1 MNSKNVAEAK
11 QFLGEIKIG
20 VALDFIRF
28 KEVDFINN
36 LMVDIMPYSLT
47 KISGSKV
54 ADAELDKYRAT
65 FLTNVLK
72 SKRIK

>member
-1 MNSKNVAEAK
+1 
-11 QFLGEIKIG
+11 
-20 VALDFIRF
+20 
-28 KEVDFINN
+28 
-36 LMVDIMPYSLT
+36 MVDIMPYSLT

-54 ADAELDKYRAT
+54 TDSDLDKYRAT